1 MFAGYHQVNL
11 FLLFLEQLGNFRER
25 FARHDELGGQVGH
38 NRLLAAQC
46 QTVAVHRNQGDA
58 GVFDV
63 EQRAGMDRLGVG
75 GRNGKEGLVDHR
87 FENAL
92 LEDQIRLLLYIGQ
105 FRVFLRTQA
114 GDGKFRCTAADG
126 GKKPFV
132 GKDADRFSRNA
143 SDDVQQKSGRKNQF
157 SRLLCFGFNGGD
169 DSKFQVVAGQLKC
182 ALFCFEQDSL
192 QSRNR

>member
-1 MFAGYHQVNL
+1 MSNKEPVWTGL
-11 FLLFLEQLGNFRER
+11 
-25 FARHDELGGQVGH
+25 
-38 NRLLAAQC
+38 
-46 QTVAVHRNQGDA
+46 
-58 GVFDV
+58 
-63 EQRAGMDRLGVG
+63 VG

-114 GDGKFRCTAADG
+114 GDGKFRCTATDG

-143 SDDVQQKSGRKNQF
+143 SDDVQQKVWQKEPV
-157 SRLLCFGFNGGD
+157 LPP
-169 DSKFQVVAGQLKC
+169 
-182 ALFCFEQDSL
+182 ALFWIQWW
-192 QSRNR
+192 